1 MIKKINPISLSY
13 TETLNRTANQIIGEV
28 PTGYKF
34 GWLPEHDLDQ
44 STEVGSNLG
53 KWDHKRDGSIRSGLK
68 LTRSLSI
75 NLNYSQNFSTNRAST
90 GLEQL
95 SMQRDYFAYGEYMEN
110 GMTIPGW
117 SVRLSGLEKLPVI
130 KWIAKSVSFEH
141 SYSGKESRSW
151 QFENII
157 REEMNILNFATFIK
171 DYKEFERTARIN
183 RNFSPLVGMNMTLK
197 KNISMT
203 FRHNRNKSLDETTS
217 GMTIREDY
225 SYTSTGTY
233 SHRGG
238 MTLPL
243 PYYGDLKLNN
253 TISFTLN
260 FDLNES
266 REFRSGDKINF
277 EEGTFTENWKAG
289 LRVSYQFSTKI
300 SGGLRYEYRE
310 SDSRT
315 AGRKIDRDFGFDVNL
330 AISG

>member
-1 MIKKINPISLSY
+1 
-13 TETLNRTANQIIGEV
+13 
-28 PTGYKF
+28 
-34 GWLPEHDLDQ
+34 
-44 STEVGSNLG
+44 
-53 KWDHKRDGSIRSGLK
+53 
-68 LTRSLSI
+68 
-75 NLNYSQNFSTNRAST
+75 
-90 GLEQL
+90 
-95 SMQRDYFAYGEYMEN
+95 MEN
-110 GMTIPGW
+110 GMPIPGW
-117 SVRLSGLEKLPVI
+117 SFRLSGLEKLPVI
-130 KWIAKSVSFEH
+130 KWVAKSVSLEH

-151 QFENII
+151 QFENIS
-157 REEMNILNFATFIK
+157 REELNFLNFSTFIQ
-171 DYKEFERTARIN
+171 DYKEFERTARVN

-217 GMTIREDY
+217 GMTIREDN

-238 MTLPL
+238 MTLPI

-253 TISFTLN
+253 TMSFTLN

-315 AGRKIDRDFGFDVNL
+315 AGKKIDRDFGFDVNL